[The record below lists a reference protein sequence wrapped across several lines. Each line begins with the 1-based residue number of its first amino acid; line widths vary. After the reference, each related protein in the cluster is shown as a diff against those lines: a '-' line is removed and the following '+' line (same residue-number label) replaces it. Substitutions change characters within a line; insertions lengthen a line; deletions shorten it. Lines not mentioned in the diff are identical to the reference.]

1 MTRRSAVNG
10 ICRHAAK
17 RFVLPLIAV
26 LVSVALAAPGLEKVV
41 FVGAHPDD
49 LAGEIGLAL
58 LMKGVFEIHV
68 IDFTHGERGCGEEKF
83 KSGWTKATRTKEE
96 ERVCAALGAKLHW
109 LDEVD
114 GEAYA
119 SRTTCEKFAAVL
131 KEIKPRAIITHW
143 PMDSHLDHVM
153 TYAATMKA
161 VALANIRPEIYYHEQ
176 DHQSKGFQPVYW
188 VDISSVEAE
197 KERIIGFY
205 ECQNGPTSI
214 VRNKRTA
221 ADFRGRNM
229 HWRVSYAE
237 AYAVYPGASQGT
249 RCIFTEI
256 PLRTAK
262 KQ

>member
-1 MTRRSAVNG
+1 MARRNVFDVICTRPPKKLVM
-10 ICRHAAK
+10 
-17 RFVLPLIAV
+17 PLIAAF
-26 LVSVALAAPGLEKVV
+26 VSIAWAAHGLEKVV

-58 LMKGVFEIHV
+58 LMKDVFEIHV

-83 KSGWTKATRTKEE
+83 KSGWTKATRMKEE
-96 ERVCAALGAKLHW
+96 ERVCAALGATLHW

-119 SRTTCEKFAAVL
+119 SRTACEKFAAIL

-161 VALANIRPEIYYHEQ
+161 VALANIRPEMYYHEQ
-176 DHQSKGFQPVYW
+176 DHQSKGFQPVHW

-205 ECQNGPTSI
+205 ECQNGSTSI
-214 VRNKRTA
+214 ARNKRTA
-221 ADFRGRNM
+221 ANFRGRNM
-229 HWRVSYAE
+229 HLPVAYAE
-237 AYAVYPGASQGT
+237 AYAVYPGAPQGT
-249 RCIFTEI
+249 RCIFAEI
-256 PLRTAK
+256 PLRAAK